1 MTSSTD
7 DAGEVTEAVIP
18 RAIIAGHGA
27 FSQGL
32 ISAVQQISG
41 CGDVFVGVSNMGL
54 SGPDIEAAYREQAEN
69 TGIRVFFTDLPG
81 GSATMAVRRLMR
93 THPDIVLVTGTNLPM
108 LLEFVFQADAEPREA
123 AKLAAEKGRAALMAH
138 GGQ

>member
-1 MTSSTD
+1 MTSSSG
-7 DAGEVTEAVIP
+7 DACEAAEAAVP
-18 RAIIAGHGA
+18 RAIVAGHGE

-54 SGPDIEAAYREQAEN
+54 SGPDIEAAYRERAES

-81 GSATMAVRRLMR
+81 GSATMAVRRMMR

-123 AKLAAEKGRAALMAH
+123 ARLAAEKGRAALMAH